1 MVYETFPFKRQRQR
15 KLYASTAI
23 DELIKQALENNY
35 ELVQLEEG
43 TLGRG
48 FCVLLAP
55 DEKHYNFVI
64 REVYINCWTSA
75 HTVRR
80 CRKIGAALQKQIEQA
95 EEAEMQEA

>member
-15 KLYASTAI
+15 KLYTFTAV
-23 DELIKQALENNY
+23 DELIKQAFSNNY
-35 ELVQLEEG
+35 ELVQIKEG
-43 TLGRG
+43 VLGHG

-75 HTVRR
+75 HTVRK
-80 CRKIGAALQKQIEQA
+80 CRKISAALQKQIEQA
-95 EEAEMQEA
+95 EEAEMKEA

>member
-1 MVYETFPFKRQRQR
+1 MVYATFPFKRQRQR

-23 DELIKQALENNY
+23 DELITKALANNY
-35 ELVQLEEG
+35 ELVQIEEG
-43 TLGRG
+43 TIGHG

-80 CRKIGAALQKQIEQA
+80 CRKISAALQKQTGQA
-95 EEAEMQEA
+95 GETAM

>member
-1 MVYETFPFKRQRQR
+1 MVYETFPFKRTRQR
-15 KLYASTAI
+15 KLYTSTAI
-23 DELIKQALENNY
+23 DELITKALANNY
-35 ELVQLEEG
+35 ELVQIEEG
-43 TLGRG
+43 TIGHG

-80 CRKIGAALQKQIEQA
+80 CRKISAALQKQIGQA
-95 EEAEMQEA
+95 GETAM